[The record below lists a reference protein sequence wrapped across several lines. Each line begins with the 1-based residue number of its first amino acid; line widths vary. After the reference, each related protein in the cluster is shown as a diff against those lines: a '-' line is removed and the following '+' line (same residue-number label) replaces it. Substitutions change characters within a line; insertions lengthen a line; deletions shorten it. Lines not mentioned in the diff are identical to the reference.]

1 MRSED
6 DMAEAPR
13 FPHARPYAMPRWVKI
28 FLIIGIVLV
37 LAVVVLLL
45 FGPESFGPGG
55 HGPSRH

>member
-1 MRSED
+1 VDDVPRSPS
-6 DMAEAPR
+6 AKA
-13 FPHARPYAMPRWVKI
+13 HTMPRWVKV

-37 LAVVVLLL
+37 LLVVGLLL